1 MRKTEEEGK
10 ETMINDMKKIL
21 LTEEQIQ
28 AKVKELAAQLSK
40 EYAGKD
46 PVFIGVLKGV
56 VIFFADMVRNIDIP
70 CEIDFMSISSYSG
83 TNSTGRT
90 EVRKD
95 VSVNIEGRHVVI
107 LEDIFDTGTSL
118 TFTVNHLLN
127 KKPASLKVCTFLDK
141 PERRRPGVT
150 LQPEYVGYT
159 IPNEFVVGYG
169 LDYNE
174 HYRNLPY
181 VGVLKPE
188 VYEK

>member
-1 MRKTEEEGK
+1 MR
-10 ETMINDMKKIL
+10 NDMKEIL

-28 AKVKELAAQLSK
+28 EKVKELAATLSK

-46 PVFIGVLKGV
+46 PVFVGVLKGV
-56 VIFFADMVRNIDIP
+56 FIFFADLVRNVDIP

-83 TNSTGRT
+83 TTSTGRT
-90 EVRKD
+90 EIRKD
-95 VSVNIEGRHVVI
+95 LSVDIKGRHVVV

-118 TFTVNHLLN
+118 TFTCNHLLN
-127 KKPASLKVCTFLDK
+127 KGPASLKVCTFLDK
-141 PERRRPGVT
+141 PERRRPGIT
-150 LQPEYVGYT
+150 LKPDYTGYV

-181 VGVLKPE
+181 IGVLKPE